1 MNANNDSGMGSVT
14 LCIQSLKAGDQK
26 AAGTIWGR
34 FSASLVR
41 LSRKRLGS
49 APRTVNDEED
59 VALMPSIACGE
70 CATAGRFPQ
79 LASRSDLWRL
89 LAAIAGQKAVDQLR
103 HERRRS
109 AAAAEIARL
118 STCTNATASHSPSA
132 ASPLPTPPWFST
144 RTAGGGLD
152 RLRDDELRRIA
163 IWKLEGEG
171 NNEIARRL
179 GCGLRSVE
187 RKLGVIRR
195 IWLAE

>member
-1 MNANNDSGMGSVT
+1 MNANNDDGMGSVT

-41 LSRKRLGS
+41 FSRKRLGS

-59 VALMPSIACGE
+59 VALSAFHCLWRG
-70 CATAGRFPQ
+70 ATAGRFPQ
-79 LASRSDLWRL
+79 LARRNDLWRL

-103 HERRRS
+103 HERRRK
-109 AAAAEIARL
+109 R
-118 STCTNATASHSPSA
+118 
-132 ASPLPTPPWFST
+132 
-144 RTAGGGLD
+144 GGGGNHPAVDLRGQDALALAVDREPAPDTAVLLDEDCRRRLD

-163 IWKLEGEG
+163 IWKLEGES
-171 NNEIARRL
+171 NFEIANRL

-187 RKLGVIRR
+187 RKLGVIRK
-195 IWLAE
+195 IWLAD